1 MNDDVL
7 NAVKVT
13 NVDVDLPAKSVRA
26 EVEAKRIHSDDY
38 EDDLELAAETT
49 TATEESWAEESS
61 KVCSTGYIVPTN
73 VVPKGYCVQNVQ
85 EVDDVHDKKAEAS
98 DALPV
103 DELPVAS

>member
-49 TATEESWAEESS
+49 TATEES
-61 KVCSTGYIVPTN
+61 
-73 VVPKGYCVQNVQ
+73 
-85 EVDDVHDKKAEAS
+85 
-98 DALPV
+98 
-103 DELPVAS
+103 